1 MGNVVVVALCCLC
14 CSMMA
19 ITVADADA
27 TGGTGRLRRRTIRG
41 QESSPTRQV
50 RELQL
55 GGGAKNIGSDNQK
68 QQVVTTET
76 ASASKNLGTV
86 VLSKVGP
93 ALATRKEKK
102 QVNMPTIV
110 KKMKKKLKKVKEVLE
125 KKEKLDKVVAAA
137 SPPGKAGSKVP
148 PMKEAPIL
156 TANTTPV
163 SPTQNGPATQEKDE
177 ARQPNDK
184 DKEEAPKGN
193 NTPDAKKNKPGQPK
207 DKDDAVDEEA
217 DEEDTSSEEDDEDQ
231 DEAAQGSQQLGT
243 PNTEDVDDNAT
254 PEEAPKNTT
263 PEEGPNTASAP
274 TPEEPDVFDLT
285 TPQTS
290 LTVPAA
296 PKPKPKPETTP
307 NEVNV
312 NTPTTTTNGKEEVET
327 KNP

>member
-1 MGNVVVVALCCLC
+1 MNL
-14 CSMMA
+14 
-19 ITVADADA
+19 
-27 TGGTGRLRRRTIRG
+27 IRVTYFFFLTHLSLFLF
-41 QESSPTRQV
+41 Q
-50 RELQL
+50 
-55 GGGAKNIGSDNQK
+55 IGSDNPK
-68 QQVVTTET
+68 QQVVTET
-76 ASASKNLGTV
+76 TSASKNLGTV

-93 ALATRKEKK
+93 TLATRKEKK

-207 DKDDAVDEEA
+207 DKDDAVDDEEEEA
-217 DEEDTSSEEDDEDQ
+217 EEEEEDTSSEEDEDQ
-231 DEAAQGSQQLGT
+231 DEAAATGTQQLGT
-243 PNTEDVDDNAT
+243 PNKDDVEDKET
-254 PEEAPKNTT
+254 PEDA
-263 PEEGPNTASAP
+263 PNTKPEGTSNASEP
-274 TPEEPDVFDLT
+274 QPEVDVFNLD

-290 LTVPAA
+290 LTV
-296 PKPKPKPETTP
+296 PKPETTP

-312 NTPTTTTNGKEEVET
+312 DTPPTTTTMEDEEGET